1 MKKKAPRRTA
11 AGPLTSLSVRLSPR
25 AWVSVSP
32 VAPIRSTKARTALP
46 PPGIA
51 STSGH
56 VRVRRAAPA
65 VRSTTRPRGAAPD
78 PPRSPA
84 VRPILPSP
92 RLVGPHARARIEAP
106 KTEGGGALTPRDPA
120 VRVRR
125 GVGVG
130 EIRPATSVRTSG
142 GRLARP
148 GRRIPEEDPG
158 ICGQARV
165 LHHYYCGARWLCNV
179 RLVLPPAC
187 LPAPVYS
194 TSVNSVAG
202 GPRFAGG
209 RAPPDLP
216 ARVAAPPAIL
226 FKEIRRLHFGDILR
240 DPLKKKKKKGVC
252 CCAAGRG
259 G

>member
-1 MKKKAPRRTA
+1 
-11 AGPLTSLSVRLSPR
+11 
-25 AWVSVSP
+25 
-32 VAPIRSTKARTALP
+32 
-46 PPGIA
+46 
-51 STSGH
+51 
-56 VRVRRAAPA
+56 
-65 VRSTTRPRGAAPD
+65 
-78 PPRSPA
+78 
-84 VRPILPSP
+84 
-92 RLVGPHARARIEAP
+92 
-106 KTEGGGALTPRDPA
+106 LTPRDPA

-240 DPLKKKKKKGVC
+240 DPLKKKKKKRSLLLCSRPRGINEAVRSTIRRCRHSGTAVC
-252 CCAAGRG
+252 GRALVLARQCWPSPG
-259 G
+259 PGCTYLADPAHRD

>member
-1 MKKKAPRRTA
+1 M
-11 AGPLTSLSVRLSPR
+11 
-25 AWVSVSP
+25 
-32 VAPIRSTKARTALP
+32 
-46 PPGIA
+46 
-51 STSGH
+51 
-56 VRVRRAAPA
+56 
-65 VRSTTRPRGAAPD
+65 
-78 PPRSPA
+78 
-84 VRPILPSP
+84 
-92 RLVGPHARARIEAP
+92 
-106 KTEGGGALTPRDPA
+106 TPRDPA

-165 LHHYYCGARWLCNV
+165 LHYYYCGRGFVMFALS
-179 RLVLPPAC
+179 C

-194 TSVNSVAG
+194 TSVNSAAG
-202 GPRFAGG
+202 GPGFAGG

-216 ARVAAPPAIL
+216 ARVAAPPPIL
-226 FKEIRRLHFGDILR
+226 FREIRRLHFGDILL
-240 DPLKKKKKKGVC
+240 DPVKKKEKKRVC

>member
-1 MKKKAPRRTA
+1 MKKKAARRTHPGRPA
-11 AGPLTSLSVRLSPR
+11 RVLLLEAEEPEAGPLTSLSVRLSRRARGFQFHQSPRSEAQKHARLSPLPGSHQPR
-25 AWVSVSP
+25 ATYAY
-32 VAPIRSTKARTALP
+32 VAP
-46 PPGIA
+46 
-51 STSGH
+51 
-56 VRVRRAAPA
+56 RRPC
-65 VRSTTRPRGAAPD
+65 VPR
-78 PPRSPA
+78 
-84 VRPILPSP
+84 LPSP

-187 LPAPVYS
+187 VPAPVYS